1 MADPSRSNEAFA
13 APDLAGRRDAP
24 SVGGTQ
30 VGVRNEPSTPDKS
43 TLDKSPQDNGAAA
56 AFGEAGPSG
65 HLRRQY
71 EEVAALAGGLA
82 HEIRNPLST
91 MGMLLE
97 LMAEDFQTPETPRDR
112 RVLAQVKTLQRE
124 CRHLEAILNDFLQF
138 ARVGEI
144 ELVESDVNQLVR
156 DFVESYKH
164 QARDHGIEISPHLA
178 SDLPLIRADRSLF
191 RQMLLNLALNAQQAM
206 PEGGIME
213 LQTQFDEGAIQL
225 ALIDNGVGMDETTQ
239 AKLFD
244 VFFST
249 KVGGSGLGLPTVRK
263 IVEAHQGRI
272 VCQSEPGRG
281 TRFVISLP
289 PAQS

>member
-1 MADPSRSNEAFA
+1 MADPSIPNQPPIAEELSSQAILPA
-13 APDLAGRRDAP
+13 TGDVAPG
-24 SVGGTQ
+24 SQ
-30 VGVRNEPSTPDKS
+30 
-43 TLDKSPQDNGAAA
+43 
-56 AFGEAGPSG
+56 
-65 HLRRQY
+65 HRRQY

-91 MGMLLE
+91 IGMLLE
-97 LMAEDFQTPETPRDR
+97 LMAEDLQTPQSGRDR
-112 RVLAQVKTLQRE
+112 RMLAQIKTLQRE
-124 CRHLEAILNDFLQF
+124 CGHLEEILNAFLQF
-138 ARVGEI
+138 ARLGEI

-156 DFVESYKH
+156 EFIEFYKP
-164 QARDHGIEISPHLA
+164 QAREHGIEISPHLA
-178 SDLPLIRADRSLF
+178 SDLPRVNVDRALL

-206 PEGGIME
+206 PAGGIIE
-213 LQTQFDEGAIQL
+213 LQTKWDDAGVQL
-225 ALIDNGVGMDETTQ
+225 ACIDNGVGMDEATR
-239 AKLFD
+239 AKLFN

-289 PAQS
+289 PAHP

>member
-1 MADPSRSNEAFA
+1 MADPSRSNEAFPPDRAGGSDIPSA
-13 APDLAGRRDAP
+13 AR
-24 SVGGTQ
+24 
-30 VGVRNEPSTPDKS
+30 
-43 TLDKSPQDNGAAA
+43 PQAALRA
-56 AFGEAGPSG
+56 EAGVVERGIVQEPVTGNSADAGTSG

-97 LMAEDFQTPETPRDR
+97 LMAEDLETPETPRDR
-112 RVLAQVKTLQRE
+112 RVLTQVKTLQRE
-124 CRHLEAILNDFLQF
+124 CRHLEEILNAFLQF
-138 ARVGEI
+138 ARLGEI

-156 DFVESYKH
+156 DFVESYKP
-164 QARDHGIEISPHLA
+164 QAHDHGIEISPHLA
-178 SDLPLIRADRSLF
+178 SDLPPVRADRALF

-206 PEGGIME
+206 PEGGMME
-213 LQTQFDEGAIQL
+213 LQTQLDDGAVQL
-225 ALIDNGVGMDETTQ
+225 ALIDNGVGMDEATQ

-272 VCQSEPGRG
+272 ACQSEPGRG

-289 PAQS
+289 PAQP

>member
-1 MADPSRSNEAFA
+1 MADLSSSNQASPDHTGRSDTPSAVRSPAEVRTQPSAIET
-13 APDLAGRRDAP
+13 APAGP
-24 SVGGTQ
+24 
-30 VGVRNEPSTPDKS
+30 EP
-43 TLDKSPQDNGAAA
+43 
-56 AFGEAGPSG
+56 GPSG

-97 LMAEDFQTPETPRDR
+97 LMAEDFQTPATPRDR
-112 RVLAQVKTLQRE
+112 RVLTQVKTLQRE
-124 CRHLEAILNDFLQF
+124 CRHLEEILNAFLQF
-138 ARVGEI
+138 ARLGEI

-156 DFVESYKH
+156 DFVESYQP
-164 QARDHGIEISPHLA
+164 QARDQGVEISPHLA
-178 SDLPLIRADRSLF
+178 SDLPPVRADRALF

-206 PEGGIME
+206 PEGGMME
-213 LQTQFDEGAIQL
+213 LQTKLDDGAVQL
-225 ALIDNGVGMDETTQ
+225 ALIDNGVGMDEATQ

-272 VCQSEPGRG
+272 ACQSEPGRG

-289 PAQS
+289 PAQP

>member
-1 MADPSRSNEAFA
+1 MADPSTSNEPALA
-13 APDLAGRRDAP
+13 EEPAGRSHDPSAARDVQPARGESSSAESKLP
-24 SVGGTQ
+24 SPCT
-30 VGVRNEPSTPDKS
+30 D
-43 TLDKSPQDNGAAA
+43 
-56 AFGEAGPSG
+56 AGPSG
-65 HLRRQY
+65 QLRRQY

-97 LMAEDFQTPETPRDR
+97 LMAEDLETPENPRDR
-112 RVLAQVKTLQRE
+112 RVLTQVKRLQRE
-124 CRHLEAILNDFLQF
+124 CGHLEEILNAFLQF
-138 ARVGEI
+138 ARLGEL

-156 DFVESYKH
+156 DFIEFFKP
-164 QARDHGIEISPHLA
+164 QARDHAIEISPHLA
-178 SDLPLIRADRSLF
+178 SDLPPIRVDRSLF

-206 PEGGIME
+206 PGGGMME
-213 LQTQFDEGAIQL
+213 LQTSFADGCVQL
-225 ALIDNGVGMDETTQ
+225 AIIDNGVGMDETTR

-272 VCQSEPGRG
+272 ACQSELGRG
-281 TRFVISLP
+281 TRFVISFLP
-289 PAQS
+289 THS

>member
-1 MADPSRSNEAFA
+1 MADPSTSKE
-13 APDLAGRRDAP
+13 PVLAEDRIGR
-24 SVGGTQ
+24 GE
-30 VGVRNEPSTPDKS
+30 NPSTPHKDPVPRAGS
-43 TLDKSPQDNGAAA
+43 SVS
-56 AFGEAGPSG
+56 GESGPSG
-65 HLRRQY
+65 QLRRQY

-91 MGMLLE
+91 IGMLLE
-97 LMAEDFQTPETPRDR
+97 LMAEDLVTPETPRDR
-112 RVLAQVKTLQRE
+112 RVLTQVKTLQRE
-124 CRHLEAILNDFLQF
+124 CRHLEEILNAFLQF
-138 ARVGEI
+138 ARLGEI

-156 DFVESYKH
+156 DFIEFYKPEA
-164 QARDHGIEISPHLA
+164 QEHGIEISPHLA
-178 SDLPLIRADRSLF
+178 SDLPSVRADRSLY

-206 PEGGIME
+206 PGGGIME
-213 LQTQFDEGAIQL
+213 FQTKLDDGCVQL
-225 ALIDNGVGMDETTQ
+225 ALIDNGIGMDEATQ

-249 KVGGSGLGLPTVRK
+249 KAGGSGLGLPTVRK

-272 VCQSEPGRG
+272 ACQSEPGRG